1 MDQDTINHLV
11 LYQEINF
18 DPEYTVERKGL
29 HYRSTVLFY
38 FIGKFFL

>member
-1 MDQDTINHLV
+1 MDQDNINHLV

-18 DPEYTVERKGL
+18 DLENTVERKSL
-29 HYRSTVLFY
+29 HNRSTVLFY